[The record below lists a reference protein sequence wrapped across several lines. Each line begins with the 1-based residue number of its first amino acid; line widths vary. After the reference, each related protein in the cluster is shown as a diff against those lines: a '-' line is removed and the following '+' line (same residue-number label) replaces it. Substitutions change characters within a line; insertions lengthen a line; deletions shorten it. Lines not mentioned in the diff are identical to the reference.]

1 MKATGCRLYVIT
13 PERFDLQVFPSLL
26 AQALDAGEI
35 AAVQLRLKNVDDDTW
50 KRAIETLRPICQTR
64 DVTFLLNDRADL
76 VEATGSDG
84 VHVGQEDMP
93 APDARRLMGPGRTLG
108 VTCKSSRD
116 LADRAIAEGAD
127 YVAFGAFFP
136 SMSKQVTNIAD
147 AEILRWW
154 AQHRKVP
161 SCAIGGITAANLG
174 PLVRAGANLLA
185 IIGGVWN
192 HPEGPAAGVR
202 AINAAIKAAMD
213 DGKTGGSG
221 A

>member
-13 PERFDLQVFPSLL
+13 PERFDLHVFPSLL

-35 AAVQLRLKNVDDDTW
+35 AAVQLRLKNVDEDTW

-84 VHVGQEDMP
+84 AHVGQEDMP
-93 APDARRLMGPGRTLG
+93 APDARRLMGPRRTLG

-136 SMSKQVTNIAD
+136 SMSKQVTNVAD

-192 HPEGPAAGVR
+192 HADGPAAGVR